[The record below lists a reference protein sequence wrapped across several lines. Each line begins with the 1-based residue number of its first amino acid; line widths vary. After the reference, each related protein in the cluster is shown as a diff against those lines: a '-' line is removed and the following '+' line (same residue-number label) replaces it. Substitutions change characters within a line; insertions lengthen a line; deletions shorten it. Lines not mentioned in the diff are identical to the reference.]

1 MILVSPKWPFK
12 RVSISGLVP
21 AKRNDNPRAT
31 CREAGIS
38 LAVSQKRFN
47 KTAPTS
53 VCFLRG
59 PFTAV
64 PLLFG
69 WFVFFVCF
77 FAPAGLARAS
87 PSLLTPQVGR
97 PLVAY
102 HARGQRAVVRR
113 GAAEQ
118 DVVGHGLVQ
127 HGAVRAGVR
136 TLTVAAHA
144 LVRERP
150 VQGAPRRQRALRG
163 REKGN
168 NLSGDG
174 SRKCQMFKLTGV
186 PIPPCAL
193 PFLCTAGSH
202 VRAAGRVRR
211 VCQGT

>member
-1 MILVSPKWPFK
+1 MECVPVVLMILVSPKWPFK
-12 RVSISGLVP
+12 RVSISGPVP

-38 LAVSQKRFN
+38 LAASQRHFN
-47 KTAPTS
+47 KTVPTS

-69 WFVFFVCF
+69 CYCCFSFF
-77 FAPAGLARAS
+77 FAPAGLVRAS
-87 PSLLTPQVGR
+87 PSLLTPQVGW
-97 PLVAY
+97 PLVVY

-136 TLTVAAHA
+136 ALTVAAHA
-144 LVRERP
+144 LV
-150 VQGAPRRQRALRG
+150 
-163 REKGN
+163 
-168 NLSGDG
+168 
-174 SRKCQMFKLTGV
+174 
-186 PIPPCAL
+186 
-193 PFLCTAGSH
+193 
-202 VRAAGRVRR
+202 
-211 VCQGT
+211 

>member
-1 MILVSPKWPFK
+1 MIIQEQHAEKPALASRSRRGILI
-12 RVSISGLVP
+12 RV
-21 AKRNDNPRAT
+21 
-31 CREAGIS
+31 
-38 LAVSQKRFN
+38 
-47 KTAPTS
+47 PTS

-69 WFVFFVCF
+69 CFVFFF
-77 FAPAGLARAS
+77 FAPAGLVRAS
-87 PSLLTPQVGR
+87 PSLLTPQVGW
-97 PLVAY
+97 PLVVY

-136 TLTVAAHA
+136 ALTVAAHA

-150 VQGAPRRQRALRG
+150 VQGAPRRQGALRG
-163 REKGN
+163 REKGK

-174 SRKCQMFKLTGV
+174 SQKMQMFKLNGIPV
-186 PIPPCAL
+186 PACAS
-193 PFLCTAGSH
+193 PFLCTAGLH

-211 VCQGT
+211 VCRGT

>member
-38 LAVSQKRFN
+38 LAVSQRHFN
-47 KTAPTS
+47 KTVPTS

-69 WFVFFVCF
+69 CLLF
-77 FAPAGLARAS
+77 FAPAGLVRALS
-87 PSLLTPQVGR
+87 SLLTPQVGW
-97 PLVAY
+97 PLVVY

-136 TLTVAAHA
+136 ALTVAAHA
-144 LVRERP
+144 LV
-150 VQGAPRRQRALRG
+150 
-163 REKGN
+163 
-168 NLSGDG
+168 
-174 SRKCQMFKLTGV
+174 
-186 PIPPCAL
+186 
-193 PFLCTAGSH
+193 
-202 VRAAGRVRR
+202 
-211 VCQGT
+211 